1 MRIILIYD
9 VGEDRV
15 SKIMKICRRYLEH
28 IQNSVFEGD
37 ITDSDLKELKMKIN
51 NTINKETDSVIIF
64 HLWSTN
70 YKKEIIGVNKNNMSN
85 II

>member
-9 VGEDRV
+9 VGIERV
-15 SKIMKICRRYLEH
+15 SKIMRICREYLEH

-37 ITDSDLKELKMKIN
+37 ITEANLKELKMRLKEKIEP
-51 NTINKETDSVIIF
+51 TYDSVIIF
-64 HLWSTN
+64 NLWAPT
-70 YKKEIIGVNKNNMSN
+70 YQKEIIGLNKNDEDN